1 MHSNSYYH
9 STALSLYSTPSG
21 LARVRMTARRVD
33 AVWTAEESEHEPP
46 RFQGNIAISR
56 GLLSDILHH
65 AAVANRPLLMVQHR
79 HCRKQR

>member
-46 RFQGNIAISR
+46 GSREISPF
-56 GLLSDILHH
+56 H
-65 AAVANRPLLMVQHR
+65 AGFFPTYSTTPRSR
-79 HCRKQR
+79 TGRS